1 MKKVMVSVLWIM
13 IGIILIGL
21 AFAGKVDE
29 FWNGMGSGLLIVGI
43 LQLIRFYRFQ
53 NNEAYRFQ
61 NNEAYREKV
70 EIEQND
76 ERNRFIR
83 NKAWAWAGYMFVILV
98 SILSIVFRIMGQE
111 LLAIASAYS
120 VCLVLLLF
128 WGSYIFLRKK
138 Y

>member
-43 LQLIRFYRFQ
+43 LQLIRF
-53 NNEAYRFQ
+53 YRFQ

>member
-29 FWNGMGSGLLIVGI
+29 FWNGMGSGLLIVGV

-53 NNEAYRFQ
+53 NNEAYR
-61 NNEAYREKV
+61 EKI

-111 LLAIASAYS
+111 LLAIVSAQS

>member
-53 NNEAYRFQ
+53 NNE
-61 NNEAYREKV
+61 NYREKV

-111 LLAIASAYS
+111 LLAIVSAQS

>member
-1 MKKVMVSVLWIM
+1 MKKVMVSVLWI
-13 IGIILIGL
+13 IVGIILIGL

-53 NNEAYRFQ
+53 NNEAYR
-61 NNEAYREKV
+61 EKV

-83 NKAWAWAGYMFVILV
+83 NRAWAWAGYMFVILV